1 MMISIQIED
10 TYTNVA
16 VLGEFTLADIRE
28 LEEHALYQMRV
39 HGSANLLIDLRDM
52 LGYTLDVAWEEL
64 KFTRSHAR
72 EFGRVAV
79 VTNNQWL
86 AWIAWLESLF
96 TDAEIDVFANYDEAL
111 AWVQAAGAAS
121 DGAPVEKA

>member
-1 MMISIQIED
+1 MISIQIED
-10 TYTNVA
+10 RYTNVA
-16 VLGEFTLADIRE
+16 VLGEFTLADMKE
-28 LEEHALYQMRV
+28 LEEHALYQIRM
-39 HGSANLLIDLRDM
+39 HGDANLLLDLRDM

-79 VTNNQWL
+79 VTDNQWL

-96 TDAEIDVFANYDEAL
+96 TDAEIEVFANYDDAL
-111 AWVQAAGAAS
+111 VWVKAEGTGS
-121 DGAPVEKA
+121 GGAPSENA